1 MHTQAIRRPVIRQ
14 DWIRSRIDVIGAC
27 CYRVNDADGFFSTR
41 KGIPKGYYLL
51 RLSINAEDN
60 TGLCSIIIEP
70 VGVNKELSNTFSVPI
85 KGTDAESCLVFPV
98 MVAQRSRIKI
108 KPVTKTGIV
117 KSTFS
122 ILPTTADTFL
132 YILRQWTTRKPKK
145 DDNINNRETISITEE
160 ISWRVKQL
168 YRLPQIR
175 HQSWPKKPID
185 TANKP
190 DKDEKYTH
198 YLSQIEPQLHH
209 NSNQINLWL
218 KLNPNA
224 PLISIIL
231 PTYNT
236 NGTHLRECIDSVR
249 RQSYTNWELCIC
261 DDCSTAEHVRTI
273 LREYQ
278 SKDPRIKIFLRKENG
293 HICNS
298 SNDALKMATGE
309 FVALLDHDDV
319 LSDNALYWIGRTI
332 QKRPDANLI
341 YTDEDKIDNE
351 GSRSC
356 PHFKPAFNIDL
367 LLSYNFI
374 SHLGVYRREIVNQ
387 IGGFR
392 AGFEGSQDHDLALR
406 TVLESTQDQIIH
418 IPRILYHWRA
428 HPESTASNPE
438 SKDYTTE
445 SGLKAIQDFL
455 DEQHRRGGN
464 QATAKIQAK
473 NRFYCEWH
481 ISEEQPS
488 VELII
493 PTRDQSEVLA
503 VAIESIIS
511 KTNYTNYKITI
522 VDNQSIDES
531 TMQYFK
537 QLKKKHGNLI
547 KIIKYNK
554 KFNYSAINNFAARK
568 SSADIVV
575 LVNNDV
581 EVISDNWLLELV
593 SLACRKDVGCVG
605 AKLYYSDGRIQH
617 GGVIIGIG
625 QVAGHSHKYFPKES
639 PGYVDRLQYRQQLTA
654 VTAACLAIRR
664 EVYNEVGGLNEKNLT
679 IAFNDVDFCLR
690 VHARGYKNI
699 FTPYAQLYHH
709 ESVSRGTEDSPE
721 KQERFKREI
730 NFMLN
735 QYDIQANEELPSDL
749 FYNPNLNKTHENF
762 EIASSLKNIKDG
774 LELRSNFKQYKDYYL
789 RRSHWNSKN
798 NSLLLCDKYNPFTP
812 KNF

>member
-1 MHTQAIRRPVIRQ
+1 MQAIKRPVIRQ
-14 DWIRSRIDVIGAC
+14 DWIRSKIHVIGARS
-27 CYRVNDADGFFSTR
+27 YRVNDANGFFSTR

-51 RLSINAEDN
+51 RLSINAEGN
-60 TGLCSIIIEP
+60 ETLCSITIEP
-70 VGVNKELSNTFSVPI
+70 VGENKELSNTFSVPI
-85 KGTDAESCLVFPV
+85 KSTDTETCLILPV
-98 MVAQRSRIKI
+98 MVKQRSRIKI
-108 KPVTKTGIV
+108 KPVTKPGTI

-122 ILPTTADTFL
+122 ILPTTTDTFL
-132 YILRQWTTRKPKK
+132 YILRQWTTKNPKK
-145 DDNINNRETISITEE
+145 NDNVKNHETMSIAEE

-168 YRLPQIR
+168 CRLPQIR

-185 TANKP
+185 ARSKSS
-190 DKDEKYTH
+190 KDDQYTN
-198 YLSQIEPQLHH
+198 YLFHIEPHLNH
-209 NSNQINLWL
+209 NTDQINSWL

-236 NGTHLRECIDSVR
+236 NGIHLRECIDSVR

-261 DDCSTAEHVRTI
+261 DDSSTAEHVRTI
-273 LREYQ
+273 LQEYQ
-278 SKDPRIKIFLRKENG
+278 SKDSRIKIFLRKDNG

-309 FVALLDHDDV
+309 FIALLDHDDV
-319 LSDNALYWIGRTI
+319 LSDNALYWIARAI

-406 TVLESTQDQIIH
+406 TALESTPDQIIH
-418 IPRILYHWRA
+418 IPRVLYHWRA
-428 HPESTASNPE
+428 HPESTASNPD

-481 ISEEQPS
+481 MPEKQPS

-493 PTRDQSEVLA
+493 PTRDQSEVLS
-503 VAIESIIS
+503 VAIKSIIS

-522 VDNQSIDES
+522 VDNQSLEDS
-531 TMQYFK
+531 TIQYFK
-537 QLKKKHGNLI
+537 QLKRKHGNLI

-554 KFNYSAINNFAARK
+554 KFNYSAINNFAVRK
-568 SSADIVV
+568 SNADVIA

-581 EVISDNWLLELV
+581 EVISENWLLEMV

-690 VHARGYKNI
+690 VHARGYRNI

-721 KQERFKREI
+721 KKKRFKREI
-730 NFMLN
+730 DFMLN

-762 EIASSLKNIKDG
+762 HIGSSLKSIEAG
-774 LELRSNFKQYKDYYL
+774 IELRSTFKRHKDYYL
-789 RRSHWNSKN
+789 HKN
-798 NSLLLCDKYNPFTP
+798 LLK
-812 KNF
+812 